1 MCYFPFIRNKEK
13 GKYFISYFNNSR
25 YHVKFFLFLEQIKIG
40 AELFL
45 HKSGIMGTFSIIKC
59 STIHSGSPSK
69 CWKSCK
75 MSPMHLYWGI
85 KGINLLCTLHLVTFI
100 SSKPK
105 ICEMEVNCQYTN
117 RYTTYHLI
125 SASILNL
132 NLNFSWVWHE
142 NIFEYDPTPA
152 TQTNSTVA
160 SRSVRSDLEK
170 VVKCPQ
176 AKNSKI

>member
-1 MCYFPFIRNKEK
+1 MDNLIQRKYSNLDLQYLMCYFPFIRNKEK
-13 GKYFISYFNNSR
+13 GIYFISYFNNSR

-117 RYTTYHLI
+117 RYTTHHLI

-132 NLNFSWVWHE
+132 NPTSTLTLVEFDMKISLNT
-142 NIFEYDPTPA
+142 TPPLPPKL
-152 TQTNSTVA
+152 TQ
-160 SRSVRSDLEK
+160 L
-170 VVKCPQ
+170 
-176 AKNSKI
+176 